1 MGSGDFCNILGTLP
15 WVITGIHVNPQGD
28 RAVVPINP
36 GVQVT
41 PPKPWVEAGVHMNL
55 SDKT

>member
-1 MGSGDFCNILGTLP
+1 MVTS
-15 WVITGIHVNPQGD
+15 WVITGIHVNPQED
-28 RAVVPINP
+28 RTVAHSNP

-55 SDKT
+55 RDKT